1 MFCEGRPLKN
11 TFNFASLGH
20 AVEADGNCEHAV
32 KVRMAKAGRRFGELR
47 LLWKDKSLPLKLKL
61 QLYHRGVISVL
72 VYGFQAWKFTD
83 RVVSMLKGFNARCL
97 YKLTGR
103 TVAQE
108 SRSPSFD
115 LIKTLRARRL
125 RWVGHVLRLDNSY
138 LSRRVLVEVSKAKP
152 YPRGSILEDAP
163 PHDSVADLVD
173 QALNRGAWSKLVGLL
188 EK

>member
-1 MFCEGRPLKN
+1 M
-11 TFNFASLGH
+11 
-20 AVEADGNCEHAV
+20 
-32 KVRMAKAGRRFGELR
+32 
-47 LLWKDKSLPLKLKL
+47 
-61 QLYHRGVISVL
+61 
-72 VYGFQAWKFTD
+72 
-83 RVVSMLKGFNARCL
+83 
-97 YKLTGR
+97 
-103 TVAQE
+103 AQE

-115 LIKTLRARRL
+115 LIKTLRAKRL